1 MATTTSAPAF
11 APGRASA
18 EAEAE
23 TKAALLAVLDAIT
36 LTEPIQ
42 ARLWQVSRITMTQLS
57 VLRQLRG
64 GPQTVGR
71 LGAEV
76 GLAPA
81 SVTRL
86 VDRLEKRGLVARSR
100 DIEDRR
106 RVDVRLTAHGE
117 RVLGESKVFKGSHVH
132 LAVEAMSSEERRQMT
147 GAVER
152 FVELARGFAA
162 REREEERS

>member
-1 MATTTSAPAF
+1 MATTSAPAT
-11 APGRASA
+11 ASASA
-18 EAEAE
+18 EVE

-42 ARLWQVSRITMTQLS
+42 AKLWQVSRITMTQLS
-57 VLRQLRG
+57 VLRQLRN

-76 GLAPA
+76 GLSPA

-100 DIEDRR
+100 DAEDRR
-106 RVDVRLTAHGE
+106 RVDVRLTSYGE
-117 RVLGESKVFKGSHVH
+117 RVLGESKVFRGSDVH
-132 LAVEAMSSEERRQMT
+132 LAVEAMTSEERRRMT
-147 GAVER
+147 RALVR

-162 REREEERS
+162 RDEESG

>member
-1 MATTTSAPAF
+1 VTTTTPAPPLA
-11 APGRASA
+11 RASA
-18 EAEAE
+18 PVGAE
-23 TKAALLAVLDAIT
+23 TKAALLAVFDAIT
-36 LTEPIQ
+36 LAEPIQ
-42 ARLWQVSRITMTQLS
+42 ARLWQVSRITMTQLA
-57 VLRQLRG
+57 VLRRLRG

-100 DIEDRR
+100 DAEDRR

-117 RVLGESKVFKGSHVH
+117 RVLGESKVFRGSDVH
-132 LAVEAMSSEERRQMT
+132 LAVDAMSSEERRLMT
-147 GAVER
+147 AGLQR
-152 FVELARGFAA
+152 LVELARGFAA

>member
-1 MATTTSAPAF
+1 MATITSSRAAAP
-11 APGRASA
+11 SD
-18 EAEAE
+18 
-23 TKAALLAVLDAIT
+23 TKAAILAVLDAIT
-36 LTEPIQ
+36 LAEPIE
-42 ARLWQVSRITMTQLS
+42 AKLWQVSGITLTQLS

-100 DIEDRR
+100 DPEDRR
-106 RVDVRLTAHGE
+106 RVDVRLTSQGE
-117 RVLGESKVFKGSHVH
+117 RVLGESKVFKGSDMH
-132 LAVEAMSSEERRQMT
+132 LAVEAMSPEERRLMT
-147 GAVER
+147 GGLQR
-152 FVELARGFAA
+152 LVELARGFAA
-162 REREEERS
+162 RERGEEERP

>member
-1 MATTTSAPAF
+1 MATTTSQAPV
-11 APGRASA
+11 SA
-18 EAEAE
+18 AAE
-23 TKAALLAVLDAIT
+23 TKAAILAVMDAIT
-36 LTEPIQ
+36 LAEPIQ

-57 VLRQLRG
+57 VLRRLRG

-76 GLAPA
+76 GLSPA

-100 DIEDRR
+100 DVEDRR

-117 RVLGESKVFKGSHVH
+117 RVLGESKVFKGSDVH
-132 LAVEAMSSEERRQMT
+132 LAVEAMTGDERRAMT
-147 GAVER
+147 SSLAR
-152 FVELARGFAA
+152 FVDLARGFAA
-162 REREEERS
+162 AKEEER

>member
-1 MATTTSAPAF
+1 MAATSSAAPSAPA
-11 APGRASA
+11 ATQ
-18 EAEAE
+18 AE
-23 TKAALLAVLDAIT
+23 TKAAILAVLDAIT
-36 LTEPIQ
+36 LAEPIQ
-42 ARLWQVSRITMTQLS
+42 AKLWQVSRITMTQLS
-57 VLRQLRG
+57 VLRRLRG

-100 DIEDRR
+100 DVEDRR
-106 RVDVRLTAHGE
+106 RVDVRLTSHGE
-117 RVLGESKVFKGSHVH
+117 RVLGESRVFKGSDMH
-132 LAVEAMSSEERRQMT
+132 LAVEAMTSEERRLMT
-147 GAVER
+147 GGLRR
-152 FVELARGFAA
+152 FVELARQFAA